1 MRFLKTLI
9 SILLVFFA
17 GAIVAIVI
25 FEYRELEKKMA
36 IAQSGRNSF
45 IKLEEIPSESINI
58 YMSLFNANSL
68 NKEILLL
75 TNSSDK
81 RMIVYHLESWVRLQ
95 VIKYAVS
102 DNEKIE
108 LVFNRSGMGLDK
120 DNLPIEG
127 YFDAAEFY
135 FAKQLPDLS
144 LSELA
149 QLFAIRKSPALANK
163 DSFRLKQWRDENLD
177 KMASAGIIS
186 EQEKLRLRDLHL
198 KTNK

>member
-1 MRFLKTLI
+1 MKFLKTLI

-25 FEYRELEKKMA
+25 FEYREIEKKVA

-45 IKLEEIPSESINI
+45 INLEEIPPESIHI
-58 YMSLFNANSL
+58 YMSLLDTDSL
-68 NKEILLL
+68 NSETLLI
-75 TNSSDK
+75 TSKSNQP
-81 RMIVYHLESWVRLQ
+81 MIVYHLESWVRLQ
-95 VIKYAVS
+95 VIKHSMS
-102 DNEKIE
+102 DKEKLE
-108 LVFNRSGMGLDK
+108 LILNRSGMGLDK
-120 DNLPIEG
+120 ANLPIEG

-163 DSFRLKQWRDENLD
+163 NSFRLKQWRDENLD
-177 KMASAGIIS
+177 KMASEGIIL
-186 EQEKLRLRDLHL
+186 EQEKLRLRDLPL